1 MKNAYRIVAV
11 VALALG
17 AAWWGSVGQAQQGG
31 VGEKAGEKLDQVGRK
46 LRRGIDR
53 AEDAVRESFHKTRE
67 SVHAM
72 NVAARVYGRLH
83 WDKALTSSD
92 LHVKV
97 ENGVATLSG
106 ALPDAEARTKAI
118 TLTAD
123 TVGVT
128 RVVDEMTVTTTETTV
143 TPAARRPAR

>member
-11 VALALG
+11 VALTVG
-17 AAWWGSVGQAQQGG
+17 AAWWGSVGQAQQEG
-31 VGEKAGEKLDQVGRK
+31 VGERAGEKLDQVGRK

-53 AEDAVRESFHKTRE
+53 AEGAVRESFHKTRE
-67 SVHAM
+67 SVHSM

-92 LHVKV
+92 LRVKV

-106 ALPDAEARTKAI
+106 AVPDVEARTKAV

-143 TPAARRPAR
+143 TPTTRRPAR